1 MDAQWVLV
9 ICVIAL
15 LLGLYRMSRRI
26 DQKIAEA
33 LQQTPKPQGVPTA
46 VPTSSEEAGDD
57 SFWKWFQSSKVASI
71 VVRRQVILSV
81 NPAAEQLLGRSAI
94 DLKDRPASAFMTQT
108 SAAYA
113 QKVGIEPELAERE
126 YEILKPDGEV
136 ITIITQPSMLTLG
149 GENTRVLMIFDVTEQ
164 RRREAVLRDSEKTL
178 ESELNQ
184 KSVSLGEA
192 QTYLNL
198 ALEHFSEGYIL
209 VDPSHSIRFLNRRVR
224 AIFPEVAQMLRPEAD
239 WIRVIDAMLDQALIV
254 APAGADK
261 ATIKTWFEQ
270 GSLAGFAQQDLEL
283 NGHRWVRVTIK
294 SLPAG
299 DQIITV
305 VDISELKAAIENAE
319 IAASSKSNFLA
330 SMSHEIRTP
339 MNGILGMVDL
349 MKRSPLSEDQ
359 KEMVST
365 IQDSGKALLS
375 LINDILDISKIEAGR
390 IELESL
396 PSDLAEVSE
405 GALEVIAANAAKNE
419 QSLIL
424 IQDPAV
430 PSNLLLDGLRLRQ
443 ILVNLVGNAIKFS
456 PLAAEIVVRIEL
468 LERQVGDYCDVL
480 IRVID
485 QGIGLSAEAQENI
498 FADFAQAEKSTSRIY
513 GGTGL
518 GLAICR
524 RLVEVMQGRIEVIS
538 QLGQGAEFQI
548 QLRLLESPDVPP
560 ERGVVDLSGVDVFYV
575 SASERSFESVSGVL
589 TPLGAHC
596 HAVVDPMNLERSLAL
611 DAVSTMPVVI
621 LPDSFSRPEQ
631 ESIWRRVE
639 ANPLPQQVG
648 WVFFSAGRG
657 QRLRLV
663 NDRLAL
669 ISSNP
674 FRRRELMSAAAQVV
688 GRDALVTETEMA
700 EVLQNAWVPMT
711 AAEAAQ
717 EGLLILVAEDNA
729 VNQQVIRRQLNTL
742 GLACELVDD
751 GVAALDRIRRGGIGL
766 LLTDCD
772 MPNMDGYELTRRI
785 RQEEVG
791 SSNPLPIIA
800 ITANAMDGAAAACFE
815 AGMNDYLSKPLEIGA
830 LQTMLRTYL
839 PSTDPDQNLVTDA
852 AAAEADQSINQAAEA
867 PAEDDGVSDGAA
879 ILDLSELKALF
890 GDDTE
895 VLNQLLQ
902 EFVASLDAGISE
914 MLSGFDAED
923 YERVRAEAHKLKSS
937 ARTVGAHTLADLC
950 FELEMAGKA
959 KAGQALQAHLG
970 SLQSVCDQTKNAIT
984 RAIATEA

>member
-26 DQKIAEA
+26 DQKIAQA
-33 LQQTPKPQGVPTA
+33 LEQKPTNQVIPA
-46 VPTSSEEAGDD
+46 ASKAELGDD

-81 NPAAEQLLGRSAI
+81 NPAAEQLLGRSLS
-94 DLKDRPASAFMTQT
+94 DLKDRPASAFMTQS
-108 SAAYA
+108 SAAFA
-113 QKVGIEPELAERE
+113 QKVGIEPELSERE
-126 YEILKPDGEV
+126 YEIVKPDGEV
-136 ITIITQPSMLTLG
+136 ITIVTQPSMLSLG

-164 RRREAVLRDSEKTL
+164 RRREAILRDSEKTL
-178 ESELNQ
+178 ESELSQ
-184 KSVSLGEA
+184 KSASLGEA

-209 VDPSHSIRFLNRRVR
+209 VDPSKMIRFLNRRVR
-224 AIFPEVAQMLRPEAD
+224 AIFPEVAQMLRPEMN
-239 WIRVIDAMLDQALIV
+239 WIRVIDAMLDQGLIL
-254 APAGADK
+254 APSDADK
-261 ATIKTWFEQ
+261 AIVKTWFEQ

-359 KEMVST
+359 KEMVAT

-405 GALEVIAANAAKNE
+405 SALEVISANAAKHQ

-424 IQDPAV
+424 IQDPAL

-456 PLAAEIVVRIEL
+456 PLAAEIVVRIEK

-485 QGIGLSAEAQENI
+485 QGIGLSAEAQANI

-548 QLRLLESPDVPP
+548 QLRLLESPDVAP
-560 ERGVVDLSGVDVFYV
+560 ERGAVDLSGVDIFYV
-575 SASERSFESVSGVL
+575 SASERSFESISGVL
-589 TPLGAHC
+589 TPLGANC

-611 DAVSTMPVVI
+611 DAISTRPVVI
-621 LPDSFSRPEQ
+621 LSDRFTRPEQ
-631 ESIWRRVE
+631 EAIYRRVE
-639 ANPLPQQVG
+639 ANPLPQKVG

-663 NDRLAL
+663 NERLAL

-674 FRRRELMSAAAQVV
+674 FRRRELMSAAARVV
-688 GRDALVTETEMA
+688 GRDGLVTETEMA

-751 GVAALDRIRRGGIGL
+751 GVAALDRIRLGGIGL

-785 RQEEVG
+785 RQEEV
-791 SSNPLPIIA
+791 SLDNPLPIIA

-830 LQTMLRTYL
+830 LQAMLRTYL
-839 PSTDPDQNLVTDA
+839 PSADQDQDATTDA
-852 AAAEADQSINQAAEA
+852 QQETDQSIANAPEVHAET
-867 PAEDDGVSDGAA
+867 DLVSAGSI
-879 ILDLSELKALF
+879 ILDLSELNALF
-890 GDDTE
+890 GDDVE
-895 VLNQLLQ
+895 VLNQLLA
-902 EFVASLDAGISE
+902 EFVSSLDEGVAG
-914 MLSGFDAED
+914 MLSGFDIED
-923 YERVRAEAHKLKSS
+923 YDRIRAEAHKLKSS
-937 ARTVGAHTLADLC
+937 ARTVGAHRLADLC
-950 FELEMAGKA
+950 FELELAGKA
-959 KAGQALQAHLG
+959 KAAPALQTHLG
-970 SLQSVCDQTKNAIT
+970 SLQSICDQTRNAIAQ
-984 RAIATEA
+984 AIVT

>member
-26 DQKIAEA
+26 DQKIAQA
-33 LQQTPKPQGVPTA
+33 LEQKPTNQVIPA
-46 VPTSSEEAGDD
+46 ASKAELGDD

-81 NPAAEQLLGRSAI
+81 NPAAEQLLGRSLS
-94 DLKDRPASAFMTQT
+94 DLKDRPASAFMTQS
-108 SAAYA
+108 SAAFA
-113 QKVGIEPELAERE
+113 QKVGIEPELSERE
-126 YEILKPDGEV
+126 YEIVKPDGEV
-136 ITIITQPSMLTLG
+136 ITIVTQPSMLSLG
-149 GENTRVLMIFDVTEQ
+149 DENTRVLMIFDVTEQ
-164 RRREAVLRDSEKTL
+164 RRREAILRDSEKTL
-178 ESELNQ
+178 ESELSQ
-184 KSVSLGEA
+184 KSASLGEA

-209 VDPSHSIRFLNRRVR
+209 VDPSQMIRFLNRRVR
-224 AIFPEVAQMLRPEAD
+224 AIFPEVAQMLRPQMN
-239 WIRVIDAMLDQALIV
+239 WIRVIDAMLDQGLIL
-254 APAGADK
+254 APSGADK
-261 ATIKTWFEQ
+261 AIVKTWFEQ

-359 KEMVST
+359 KEMVAT

-405 GALEVIAANAAKNE
+405 SALEVISANAAKHQ

-424 IQDPAV
+424 IQDPAL

-456 PLAAEIVVRIEL
+456 PLAAEIVVRIEK

-485 QGIGLSAEAQENI
+485 QGIGLSAEAQANI

-548 QLRLLESPDVPP
+548 QLRLLESPDVAP
-560 ERGVVDLSGVDVFYV
+560 ERGAVDLSGVDIFYV
-575 SASERSFESVSGVL
+575 SASERSFESISGVL
-589 TPLGAHC
+589 TPLGANC

-611 DAVSTMPVVI
+611 DAISTRPVVI
-621 LPDSFSRPEQ
+621 LSDRFSRPEQ
-631 ESIWRRVE
+631 EAIYRRVE
-639 ANPLPQQVG
+639 ANPLPQKVG

-663 NDRLAL
+663 NERLAL

-674 FRRRELMSAAAQVV
+674 FRRRELMSAAARVV
-688 GRDALVTETEMA
+688 GRDGLVTETEMA

-751 GVAALDRIRRGGIGL
+751 GVAALDRIRLGGIGL

-785 RQEEVG
+785 RQEEV
-791 SSNPLPIIA
+791 SLDNPLPIIA

-830 LQTMLRTYL
+830 LQAMLRTYL
-839 PSTDPDQNLVTDA
+839 PSADQDQDATTDA
-852 AAAEADQSINQAAEA
+852 QQETDQSIANAPEVHAET
-867 PAEDDGVSDGAA
+867 DLVSAGSI
-879 ILDLSELKALF
+879 ILDLSELNALF
-890 GDDTE
+890 GDDVE
-895 VLNQLLQ
+895 VLNQLLA
-902 EFVASLDAGISE
+902 EFVSSLDEGVAG
-914 MLSGFDAED
+914 MLSGFDIED
-923 YERVRAEAHKLKSS
+923 YDRIRAEAHKLKSS
-937 ARTVGAHTLADLC
+937 ARTVGAHRLADLC
-950 FELEMAGKA
+950 FELELAGKA
-959 KAGQALQAHLG
+959 KAAPALQTHLG
-970 SLQSVCDQTKNAIT
+970 SLQSICDQTKNAIAQ
-984 RAIATEA
+984 AIVT

>member
-26 DQKIAEA
+26 DQKIAQA
-33 LQQTPKPQGVPTA
+33 LEQKPTNQVIPA
-46 VPTSSEEAGDD
+46 ASKAELGDD

-81 NPAAEQLLGRSAI
+81 NPAAEQLLGRSLS
-94 DLKDRPASAFMTQT
+94 DLKDRPASAFMTQS
-108 SAAYA
+108 SAAFA
-113 QKVGIEPELAERE
+113 QKVGIEPELSERE
-126 YEILKPDGEV
+126 YEIVKPDGEV
-136 ITIITQPSMLTLG
+136 ITIVTQPSMLSLG

-164 RRREAVLRDSEKTL
+164 RRREAILRDSEKTL
-178 ESELNQ
+178 ESELSQ
-184 KSVSLGEA
+184 KSASLGEA

-209 VDPSHSIRFLNRRVR
+209 VDPSKMIRFLNRRVR
-224 AIFPEVAQMLRPEAD
+224 AIFPEVAQMLRPEMD
-239 WIRVIDAMLDQALIV
+239 WIGVIDAMLDQGLIL
-254 APAGADK
+254 APSSADK
-261 ATIKTWFEQ
+261 TIVKTWFEQ

-359 KEMVST
+359 KEMVAT

-405 GALEVIAANAAKNE
+405 SALEVISANAAKHQ

-424 IQDPAV
+424 IQDPAL

-456 PLAAEIVVRIEL
+456 PLAAEIVVRIEK

-485 QGIGLSAEAQENI
+485 QGIGLSAEAQANI

-548 QLRLLESPDVPP
+548 QLRLLESPDVAP
-560 ERGVVDLSGVDVFYV
+560 ERGAVDLSGVDIFYV
-575 SASERSFESVSGVL
+575 SASERSFESISGVL
-589 TPLGAHC
+589 TPLGANC

-611 DAVSTMPVVI
+611 DAISTRPVVI
-621 LPDSFSRPEQ
+621 LSDRFTRPEQ
-631 ESIWRRVE
+631 EAIYRRVE
-639 ANPLPQQVG
+639 ANPLPQKVG

-663 NDRLAL
+663 NERLAL

-674 FRRRELMSAAAQVV
+674 FRRRELMSAAARVV
-688 GRDALVTETEMA
+688 GRDGLVTETEMA

-751 GVAALDRIRRGGIGL
+751 GVAALDRIRLGGIGL

-785 RQEEVG
+785 RQEEV
-791 SSNPLPIIA
+791 SLDNPLPIIA

-830 LQTMLRTYL
+830 LQAMLRTYL
-839 PSTDPDQNLVTDA
+839 PSADQDQDATTDA
-852 AAAEADQSINQAAEA
+852 QQETDQSIANAPEVHAET
-867 PAEDDGVSDGAA
+867 DLVSAGSI
-879 ILDLSELKALF
+879 ILDLSELNALF
-890 GDDTE
+890 GDDVE
-895 VLNQLLQ
+895 VLNQLLA
-902 EFVASLDAGISE
+902 EFVSSLDEGVAG
-914 MLSGFDAED
+914 MLSGFDIED
-923 YERVRAEAHKLKSS
+923 YDRIRAEAHKLKSS
-937 ARTVGAHTLADLC
+937 ARTVGAHRLADLC
-950 FELEMAGKA
+950 FELELAGKA
-959 KAGQALQAHLG
+959 KAAPALQTHLG
-970 SLQSVCDQTKNAIT
+970 SLQSICDQTKNAIAQ
-984 RAIATEA
+984 AIVT

>member
-26 DQKIAEA
+26 DQKIAQA
-33 LQQTPKPQGVPTA
+33 LEQKPTNQVIPA
-46 VPTSSEEAGDD
+46 ASKAELGDD

-81 NPAAEQLLGRSAI
+81 NPAAEQLLGRSLS
-94 DLKDRPASAFMTQT
+94 DLKDRPASAFMTQS
-108 SAAYA
+108 SAAFA
-113 QKVGIEPELAERE
+113 QKVGIEPELSERE
-126 YEILKPDGEV
+126 YEIVKPDGEV
-136 ITIITQPSMLTLG
+136 ITIVTQPSMLSLG

-164 RRREAVLRDSEKTL
+164 RRREAILRDSEKTL
-178 ESELNQ
+178 ESELSQ

-209 VDPSHSIRFLNRRVR
+209 VDPSQMIRFLNRRVR
-224 AIFPEVAQMLRPEAD
+224 AIFPEVAQMLRPQMD
-239 WIRVIDAMLDQALIV
+239 WIRVIDAMLDQGLIL
-254 APAGADK
+254 APSGADK
-261 ATIKTWFEQ
+261 AIVKTWFEQ
-270 GSLAGFAQQDLEL
+270 GSLSGFAQQDLEL

-359 KEMVST
+359 KEMVAT

-405 GALEVIAANAAKNE
+405 SALEVISANAAKHQ

-424 IQDPAV
+424 IQDPAL

-456 PLAAEIVVRIEL
+456 PLAAEIVVRIEK

-485 QGIGLSAEAQENI
+485 QGIGLSAEAQANI

-548 QLRLLESPDVPP
+548 QLRLLESPDVAP
-560 ERGVVDLSGVDVFYV
+560 ERGAVDLSGVDIFYV
-575 SASERSFESVSGVL
+575 SASERSFESISGVL
-589 TPLGAHC
+589 TPLGANC

-611 DAVSTMPVVI
+611 DAISTRPVVI
-621 LPDSFSRPEQ
+621 LSDRFSRPEQ
-631 ESIWRRVE
+631 EAIYRRVE
-639 ANPLPQQVG
+639 ANPLPQKVG

-663 NDRLAL
+663 NERLAL

-674 FRRRELMSAAAQVV
+674 FRRRELMSAAARVV
-688 GRDALVTETEMA
+688 GRDGLVTETEMA

-751 GVAALDRIRRGGIGL
+751 GVAALDRIRLGGIGL

-785 RQEEVG
+785 RQEEV
-791 SSNPLPIIA
+791 SLDNPLPIIA

-815 AGMNDYLSKPLEIGA
+815 AGMNNYLSKPLEIGA
-830 LQTMLRTYL
+830 LQAMLRTYL
-839 PSTDPDQNLVTDA
+839 PSADQDQDATTDA
-852 AAAEADQSINQAAEA
+852 QQETDQSIANASEVHAET
-867 PAEDDGVSDGAA
+867 DLVSAGSI
-879 ILDLSELKALF
+879 ILDLSELNALF
-890 GDDTE
+890 GDDVE
-895 VLNQLLQ
+895 VLNQLLA
-902 EFVASLDAGISE
+902 EFVSSLDEGVAG
-914 MLSGFDAED
+914 MLSGFEIED
-923 YERVRAEAHKLKSS
+923 YDRIRAEAHKLKSS
-937 ARTVGAHTLADLC
+937 ARTVGAHRLADLC
-950 FELEMAGKA
+950 FELELAGKA
-959 KAGQALQAHLG
+959 KAAPALQTHLG
-970 SLQSVCDQTKNAIT
+970 SLQSICDETKNAIAQ
-984 RAIATEA
+984 AIVT

>member
-26 DQKIAEA
+26 DQKIAQA
-33 LQQTPKPQGVPTA
+33 LEQKPTNQVIPA
-46 VPTSSEEAGDD
+46 ASKAELGDD

-81 NPAAEQLLGRSAI
+81 NPAAEQLLGRSLS
-94 DLKDRPASAFMTQT
+94 DLKDRPASAFMTQS
-108 SAAYA
+108 SAAFA
-113 QKVGIEPELAERE
+113 QKVGIEPELSERE
-126 YEILKPDGEV
+126 YEIVKPDGEV
-136 ITIITQPSMLTLG
+136 ITIVTQPSMLSLG

-164 RRREAVLRDSEKTL
+164 RRREAILRDSEKTL
-178 ESELNQ
+178 ESELSQ
-184 KSVSLGEA
+184 KSASLGEA

-209 VDPSHSIRFLNRRVR
+209 VDPSQMIRFLNRRVR
-224 AIFPEVAQMLRPEAD
+224 AIFPEVAQMLRPQMN
-239 WIRVIDAMLDQALIV
+239 WIRVIDAMLDQGLIL
-254 APAGADK
+254 APSSADK
-261 ATIKTWFEQ
+261 TIVKTWFEQ

-359 KEMVST
+359 KEMVAT

-405 GALEVIAANAAKNE
+405 SALEVISANAAKHQ

-424 IQDPAV
+424 IQDPAL

-456 PLAAEIVVRIEL
+456 PLAAEIVVRIEK

-485 QGIGLSAEAQENI
+485 QGIGLSAEAQANI

-548 QLRLLESPDVPP
+548 QLRLLESPDVGP
-560 ERGVVDLSGVDVFYV
+560 ERGAVDLSGVDIFYV
-575 SASERSFESVSGVL
+575 SASERSFESISGVL
-589 TPLGAHC
+589 TPLGANC

-611 DAVSTMPVVI
+611 DAISTRPVVI
-621 LPDSFSRPEQ
+621 LTDRFSRPEQ
-631 ESIWRRVE
+631 EAIYRRVE
-639 ANPLPQQVG
+639 ANPLPQKVG

-663 NDRLAL
+663 NERLAL

-674 FRRRELMSAAAQVV
+674 FRRRELMSAAARVV
-688 GRDALVTETEMA
+688 GRDGLVTETEMA

-751 GVAALDRIRRGGIGL
+751 GVAALDRIRLGGIGL

-785 RQEEVG
+785 RQEEV
-791 SSNPLPIIA
+791 SLDNPLPIIA

-815 AGMNDYLSKPLEIGA
+815 TGMNDYLSKPLEIGA
-830 LQTMLRTYL
+830 LQAMLRTYL
-839 PSTDPDQNLVTDA
+839 PSADQDQDATTDA
-852 AAAEADQSINQAAEA
+852 QQETDQSIANAPEVHAET
-867 PAEDDGVSDGAA
+867 DLVSAGSI
-879 ILDLSELKALF
+879 ILDLSELNALF
-890 GDDTE
+890 GDDVE
-895 VLNQLLQ
+895 VLNQLLA
-902 EFVASLDAGISE
+902 EFVSSLDEGVAG
-914 MLSGFDAED
+914 MLSGFDIED
-923 YERVRAEAHKLKSS
+923 YDRIRAEAHKLKSS
-937 ARTVGAHTLADLC
+937 ARTVGAHRLADLC
-950 FELEMAGKA
+950 FELELAGKA
-959 KAGQALQAHLG
+959 KATPALQTHLG
-970 SLQSVCDQTKNAIT
+970 SLQSICDQTKNAIAQ
-984 RAIATEA
+984 AIVT

>member
-26 DQKIAEA
+26 DQKIAQA
-33 LQQTPKPQGVPTA
+33 LEQKPTNQVIPA
-46 VPTSSEEAGDD
+46 ASKAELGDD

-81 NPAAEQLLGRSAI
+81 NPAAEQLLGRSLS
-94 DLKDRPASAFMTQT
+94 DLKDRPASAFMTQS
-108 SAAYA
+108 SAAFA
-113 QKVGIEPELAERE
+113 QKVGIEPELSERE
-126 YEILKPDGEV
+126 YEIVKPDGEV
-136 ITIITQPSMLTLG
+136 ITIVTQPSLLSFG

-164 RRREAVLRDSEKTL
+164 RRREAILRDSEKTL
-178 ESELNQ
+178 ESELSQ

-209 VDPSHSIRFLNRRVR
+209 VDPSQMIRFLNRRVR
-224 AIFPEVAQMLRPEAD
+224 AIFPEVAQMLRPQMN
-239 WIRVIDAMLDQALIV
+239 WIRVIDAMLDQGLIL
-254 APAGADK
+254 APSGADK
-261 ATIKTWFEQ
+261 AIVKTWFEQ

-283 NGHRWVRVTIK
+283 NGYRWVRVTIK

-359 KEMVST
+359 KEMVAT

-405 GALEVIAANAAKNE
+405 SALEVISANAAKHQ

-424 IQDPAV
+424 IQDPAL

-456 PLAAEIVVRIEL
+456 PLAAEIVVRIEK

-485 QGIGLSAEAQENI
+485 QGIGLSAEAQANI

-548 QLRLLESPDVPP
+548 QLRLLESPDVAP
-560 ERGVVDLSGVDVFYV
+560 ERGAVDLSGVDIFYV
-575 SASERSFESVSGVL
+575 SASERSFESISGVL
-589 TPLGAHC
+589 TPLGANC

-611 DAVSTMPVVI
+611 DAISTRPVVI
-621 LPDSFSRPEQ
+621 LSDRFSRPEQ
-631 ESIWRRVE
+631 EAIYRRVE
-639 ANPLPQQVG
+639 ANPLPQKVG

-663 NDRLAL
+663 NERLAL

-674 FRRRELMSAAAQVV
+674 FRRRELMSAAARVV
-688 GRDALVTETEMA
+688 GRDGLVTETEMA

-751 GVAALDRIRRGGIGL
+751 GVAALDRIRLGGIGL

-785 RQEEVG
+785 RQEEV
-791 SSNPLPIIA
+791 SLDNPLPIIA

-830 LQTMLRTYL
+830 LQAMLRTYL
-839 PSTDPDQNLVTDA
+839 PSADQDQDATTDA
-852 AAAEADQSINQAAEA
+852 QQETDQSIANASEVHAET
-867 PAEDDGVSDGAA
+867 DLVSAGSI
-879 ILDLSELKALF
+879 ILDLSELNALF
-890 GDDTE
+890 GDDVE
-895 VLNQLLQ
+895 VLNQLLA
-902 EFVASLDAGISE
+902 EFVSSLDEGVAG
-914 MLSGFDAED
+914 MLSGFDIED
-923 YERVRAEAHKLKSS
+923 YDRIRAEAHKLKSS
-937 ARTVGAHTLADLC
+937 ARTVGAHRLADLC
-950 FELEMAGKA
+950 FELELAGKA
-959 KAGQALQAHLG
+959 KAAPALQTHLG
-970 SLQSVCDQTKNAIT
+970 SLQSICDQTKNAIAQ
-984 RAIATEA
+984 AIVT

>member
-26 DQKIAEA
+26 DQKIAQA
-33 LQQTPKPQGVPTA
+33 LEQKPTNQVIPDA
-46 VPTSSEEAGDD
+46 SKAELGDD

-81 NPAAEQLLGRSAI
+81 NPAAEQLLGRSLS
-94 DLKDRPASAFMTQT
+94 DLKDRPASAFMTQS
-108 SAAYA
+108 SAAFA
-113 QKVGIEPELAERE
+113 QKVGIEPELSERE
-126 YEILKPDGEV
+126 YEIVKPDGEV
-136 ITIITQPSMLTLG
+136 ITIVTQPSMLSLG

-164 RRREAVLRDSEKTL
+164 RRREAILRDSEKTL
-178 ESELNQ
+178 ESELSQ
-184 KSVSLGEA
+184 KSASLGEA

-209 VDPSHSIRFLNRRVR
+209 VDPSQMIRFLNRRVR
-224 AIFPEVAQMLRPEAD
+224 AIFPEVAQMLRPEMD
-239 WIRVIDAMLDQALIV
+239 WIGVIDAMLDQGLIL
-254 APAGADK
+254 APSSADK
-261 ATIKTWFEQ
+261 TIVKTWFEQ

-359 KEMVST
+359 KEMVAT

-405 GALEVIAANAAKNE
+405 SALEVISANAAKHQ

-424 IQDPAV
+424 IQDPAL

-456 PLAAEIVVRIEL
+456 PLAAEIVVRIEK

-485 QGIGLSAEAQENI
+485 QGIGLSAEAQANI

-548 QLRLLESPDVPP
+548 QLRLLESPDVAP
-560 ERGVVDLSGVDVFYV
+560 ERGAVDLSGVDIFYV
-575 SASERSFESVSGVL
+575 SASERSFESISGVL
-589 TPLGAHC
+589 TPLGANC

-611 DAVSTMPVVI
+611 DAISTRPVVI
-621 LPDSFSRPEQ
+621 LTDRFSRPEQ
-631 ESIWRRVE
+631 EAIYRRVE
-639 ANPLPQQVG
+639 ANPLPQKVG

-663 NDRLAL
+663 NERLAL

-674 FRRRELMSAAAQVV
+674 FRRRELMSAAARVV
-688 GRDALVTETEMA
+688 GRDGLVTETEMA

-751 GVAALDRIRRGGIGL
+751 GVAALDRIRLGGIGL

-785 RQEEVG
+785 RQEEV
-791 SSNPLPIIA
+791 SLDNPLPIIA

-815 AGMNDYLSKPLEIGA
+815 AGMNNYLSKPLEIGA
-830 LQTMLRTYL
+830 LQAMLRTYL
-839 PSTDPDQNLVTDA
+839 PSADQDQDATTDA
-852 AAAEADQSINQAAEA
+852 QQETDQSIANAPEVHAET
-867 PAEDDGVSDGAA
+867 DLVSAGSI
-879 ILDLSELKALF
+879 ILDLSELNALF
-890 GDDTE
+890 GDDVE
-895 VLNQLLQ
+895 VLNQLLA
-902 EFVASLDAGISE
+902 EFVSSLDEGVAG
-914 MLSGFDAED
+914 MLSGFEIED
-923 YERVRAEAHKLKSS
+923 YDRIRAEAHKLKSS
-937 ARTVGAHTLADLC
+937 ARTVGAHRLADLC
-950 FELEMAGKA
+950 FELELAGKA
-959 KAGQALQAHLG
+959 KAAPALQTHLG
-970 SLQSVCDQTKNAIT
+970 SLQSICDETKNAIAQ
-984 RAIATEA
+984 AIVT

>member
-26 DQKIAEA
+26 DQKIAQA
-33 LQQTPKPQGVPTA
+33 LEQKPTNQVIPA
-46 VPTSSEEAGDD
+46 ASKAELGDD

-81 NPAAEQLLGRSAI
+81 NPAAEQLLGRSLS
-94 DLKDRPASAFMTQT
+94 DLKDRPASAFMTQS
-108 SAAYA
+108 SAAFA
-113 QKVGIEPELAERE
+113 QKVGIEPELSERE
-126 YEILKPDGEV
+126 YEIVKPDGEV
-136 ITIITQPSMLTLG
+136 ITIVTQPSMLSLG

-164 RRREAVLRDSEKTL
+164 RRREAILRDSEKTL
-178 ESELNQ
+178 ESELSQ
-184 KSVSLGEA
+184 KSASLGEA

-209 VDPSHSIRFLNRRVR
+209 VDPSQMIRFLNRRVR
-224 AIFPEVAQMLRPEAD
+224 AIFPEVAQMLRPQMN
-239 WIRVIDAMLDQALIV
+239 WIRVIDAMLDQGLIL
-254 APAGADK
+254 APSDADK
-261 ATIKTWFEQ
+261 AIIKTWFEQ
-270 GSLAGFAQQDLEL
+270 GSLSGFAQQDLEL

-359 KEMVST
+359 KEMVAT

-405 GALEVIAANAAKNE
+405 SALEVISANAAKHQ

-424 IQDPAV
+424 IQDPAL

-456 PLAAEIVVRIEL
+456 PLAAEIVVRIEK

-485 QGIGLSAEAQENI
+485 QGIGLSAEAQANI

-548 QLRLLESPDVPP
+548 QLRLLESRDVGP
-560 ERGVVDLSGVDVFYV
+560 ERGAVDLSGVDIFYV
-575 SASERSFESVSGVL
+575 SASERSFESISGVL
-589 TPLGAHC
+589 TPLGANC

-611 DAVSTMPVVI
+611 DAISTRPVVI
-621 LPDSFSRPEQ
+621 LTDRFSRPEQ
-631 ESIWRRVE
+631 EAIYRRVE
-639 ANPLPQQVG
+639 ANPLPQKVG

-663 NDRLAL
+663 NERLAL

-674 FRRRELMSAAAQVV
+674 FRRRELMSAAARVV
-688 GRDALVTETEMA
+688 GRDGLVTETEMA

-751 GVAALDRIRRGGIGL
+751 GVAALDRIRLGGIGL

-785 RQEEVG
+785 RQEEV
-791 SSNPLPIIA
+791 SLDNPLPIIA

-815 AGMNDYLSKPLEIGA
+815 AGMNNYLSKPLEIGA
-830 LQTMLRTYL
+830 LQAMLRTYL
-839 PSTDPDQNLVTDA
+839 PSADQDQDATTDA
-852 AAAEADQSINQAAEA
+852 QQETDQSIANAPEVHAET
-867 PAEDDGVSDGAA
+867 DLVSAGSI
-879 ILDLSELKALF
+879 ILDLSELNALF
-890 GDDTE
+890 GDDVE
-895 VLNQLLQ
+895 VLNQLLA
-902 EFVASLDAGISE
+902 EFVSSLDEGVAG
-914 MLSGFDAED
+914 MLSGFDIED
-923 YERVRAEAHKLKSS
+923 YDRIRAEAHKLKSS
-937 ARTVGAHTLADLC
+937 ARTVGAHRLADLC
-950 FELEMAGKA
+950 FELELAGKA
-959 KAGQALQAHLG
+959 KATPALQTHLG
-970 SLQSVCDQTKNAIT
+970 SLQSICDQTKNAIAQ
-984 RAIATEA
+984 AIVT